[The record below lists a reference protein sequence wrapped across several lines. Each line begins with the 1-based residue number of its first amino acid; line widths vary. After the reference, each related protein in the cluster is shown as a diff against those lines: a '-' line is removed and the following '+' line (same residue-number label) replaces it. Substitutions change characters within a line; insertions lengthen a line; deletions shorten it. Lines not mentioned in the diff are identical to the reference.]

1 VRVVIAPDKFKGSLD
16 AAGVAEALAAG
27 VRDVVPDADCVL
39 VPMADGGDGTVAAFL
54 AGGASARTVRVSGPL
69 GEPVE
74 ATYARDGA
82 TAVVEMAA
90 ASGLVLLHGK
100 RDARRATT
108 RGTGELL
115 RDALDGGA
123 RRILLGIG
131 GSATTDGGAG
141 ALAALGARF
150 FDGEGDELDPTPAGL
165 AAVVRVDLG
174 GLDPRV
180 RPASTTAE
188 AEVSIA
194 VACDVD
200 SPLLGPLGAAA
211 VFGPQKGAS
220 SADVAFL
227 DRTLARLA
235 DAMTAASGRDLRY
248 RPGAGAAGGLGWA
261 LASACGAQLERGVAL
276 VAAVRGLPG
285 ALRGADWCFT
295 GEGRIDAQTLRGKV
309 VDGVARSRAR
319 PASVSSW
326 HSAAA
331 SISRPNASCAPAAC
345 AACRSRRGRCRSK
358 KRCARPRRT
367 CARRRHVRPRCWSAD
382 RSHPSIVP
390 FRRWL
395 TEVDS
400 CSLRSWPRIWR
411 RLRSTRRARRSWT

>member
-1 VRVVIAPDKFKGSLD
+1 MRVVIAPDKFKGSLD
-16 AAGVAEALAAG
+16 AAGVAGALAAG
-27 VRDVVPDADCVL
+27 VRDVVPEADCVP
-39 VPMADGGDGTVAAFL
+39 VPMADGGDGTVEAFL
-54 AGGASARTVRVSGPL
+54 AGGATARTVRVSGPL
-69 GEPVE
+69 GEPVD
-74 ATYARDGA
+74 AAYARDGA
-82 TAVVEMAA
+82 TAVIEMAA
-90 ASGLVLLHGK
+90 ASGLALLGGG
-100 RDARRATT
+100 RLDARRAST

-150 FDGEGDELDPTPAGL
+150 FDGEGAELEPVPEAL
-165 AAVVRVDLG
+165 AAVARIDLG
-174 GLDPRV
+174 GLDPGV
-180 RPASTTAE
+180 RPSSTSGE
-188 AEVSIA
+188 AEVRIA

-227 DRTLARLA
+227 DRGLARLA
-235 DAMTAASGRDLRY
+235 DAMTAATGRDLRH

-276 VAAVRGLPG
+276 VAAVRGLSG

-309 VDGVARSRAR
+309 VDGVAALAREAGVRVVVAFGGSVDLAAERELRAR
-319 PASVSSW
+319 GVRCVPIAPGPLSLEEAMRTAATNLR
-326 HSAAA
+326 AAA
-331 SISRPNASCAPAAC
+331 
-345 AACRSRRGRCRSK
+345 
-358 KRCARPRRT
+358 ARAT
-367 CARRRHVRPRCWSAD
+367 ALLLAHHD
-382 RSHPSIVP
+382 HG
-390 FRRWL
+390 
-395 TEVDS
+395 E
-400 CSLRSWPRIWR
+400 
-411 RLRSTRRARRSWT
+411 